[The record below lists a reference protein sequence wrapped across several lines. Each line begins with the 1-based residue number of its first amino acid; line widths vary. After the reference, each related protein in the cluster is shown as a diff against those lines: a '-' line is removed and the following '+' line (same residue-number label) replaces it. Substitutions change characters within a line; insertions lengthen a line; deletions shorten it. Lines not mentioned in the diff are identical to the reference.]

1 MTTGDKIKKR
11 RKELGMT
18 MDDLGRAIG
27 VQRSAINKYEMGLID
42 MKTSTLTAIARAL
55 NVPVASLLDDLEA
68 DEDSERL
75 EALHQDPR
83 LGLLFDRTRK
93 MTKQDVDFMLQMA
106 DRILGEQNGE
116 GWIFSSSGPVEWN

>member
-1 MTTGDKIKKR
+1 MTTGEKIKKR

-27 VQRSAINKYEMGLID
+27 VQRSAVNKYEMGLID

-55 NVPVASLLDDLEA
+55 DVPVASLLDDLETDTDA
-68 DEDSERL
+68 ERL

-93 MTKQDVDFMLQMA
+93 MSAEDVDFMLKMA
-106 DRILGEQNGE
+106 ERIAGERE
-116 GWIFSSSGPVEWN
+116 EV

>member
-1 MTTGDKIKKR
+1 MTTGEKIKKR

-42 MKTSTLTAIARAL
+42 MKTSTLTAIAKAL
-55 NVPVASLLDDLEA
+55 GVPVVTLLDDLDTDTDA
-68 DEDSERL
+68 ERI

-93 MTKQDVDFMLQMA
+93 MSAEDVDFMLRMA
-106 DRILGEQNGE
+106 ARITGEREGE
-116 GWIFSSSGPVEWN
+116 